1 MFLKKELE
9 IRFKELAVP
18 GHVNGTVVFSDLDI
32 SQLYQGQSPIF
43 MNKILLSYLLP
54 VTVETESWKQC
65 GISRSWEWE
74 QLAFLVSE
82 VS

>member
-18 GHVNGTVVFSDLDI
+18 GHVNGAVVFSDLDI

-43 MNKILLSYLLP
+43 MNKILSYLLP
-54 VTVETESWKQC
+54 VTVETES
-65 GISRSWEWE
+65 
-74 QLAFLVSE
+74 
-82 VS
+82 